1 MLDEKEVRKILRDI
15 GHPKFN
21 IYAERLLSRV
31 SDPKIVFNIIN
42 EADFCKKWQSI
53 KKRIQKDQWLK
64 NRVLFWQTIYERS
77 CERLR
82 EKGVRIREPQDVEIS
97 LERMK
102 VAHEIKAIRIKLGYT
117 QKELAKKLKVIQQYI
132 SKIENGHENVSVGT
146 LKRIADVF
154 GKVVEIN
161 FIDA

>member
-1 MLDEKEVRKILRDI
+1 M
-15 GHPKFN
+15 
-21 IYAERLLSRV
+21 
-31 SDPKIVFNIIN
+31 
-42 EADFCKKWQSI
+42 
-53 KKRIQKDQWLK
+53 
-64 NRVLFWQTIYERS
+64 FWQTIYERS

-146 LKRIADVF
+146 LKRIAAVF